1 MASSEETYDGVPV
14 AELPIVDI
22 DVPDPIHLRCS
33 LRYPTEPDIDP
44 AWAIEAALDDR
55 ALIARDPAS
64 RTGEAIRVVGFSP
77 EAARVLV
84 VVLLPED
91 HPAPGTW
98 SLPGRPTAASEQ
110 PTPPTTR
117 KETPH
122 DRAQLPAPGE
132 DRG

>member
-1 MASSEETYDGVPV
+1 MVSSEETYDGVPV

-22 DVPDPIHLRCS
+22 DVPDPIHLRRS

-91 HPAPGTW
+91 HPPTGTW
-98 SLPGRPTAASEQ
+98 HVVTAWPAN
-110 PTPPTTR
+110 R
-117 KETPH
+117 RL
-122 DRAQLPAPGE
+122 RAAYAANDEEG
-132 DRG
+132 DST

>member
-1 MASSEETYDGVPV
+1 VTSSEVTYDGVAV

-22 DVPDPIHLRCS
+22 DVPDPIHLRRS

-55 ALIARDPAS
+55 ALVARDPAS

-91 HPAPGTW
+91 HPPTGTW
-98 SLPGRPTAASEQ
+98 HVVTAWPAN
-110 PTPPTTR
+110 R
-117 KETPH
+117 RL
-122 DRAQLPAPGE
+122 RAAYATNDEEG
-132 DRG
+132 DST